1 MGLLTHS
8 KMAAVVALALLAISL
23 GACGY
28 MPPELV
34 GPRVQLTERE
44 CMARVMYFE
53 SNRSS
58 DDGMLAVG
66 TVVMNRLQSPK
77 YPRSVCGVIGQPNQF
92 ADGAL
97 TNPVNQ
103 RSQSWTKALRMADT
117 VLSGERHAGVGRAEF
132 FHTAGYTF
140 PYRNMH
146 YVALAGGN
154 AFYERRTP
162 GTFTPGLPLEA
173 GTMIAQGKSNGPE
186 PKSVM
191 VAGATATTKP
201 RSLVLAAASERNG
214 ARPDAAKPK
223 PAVVLVA
230 QTTAKPRPIILAM
243 LPPRHP
249 VQAPRSISDLIEMD
263 AR

>member
-1 MGLLTHS
+1 MP
-8 KMAAVVALALLAISL
+8 AAVALALLAVSL

-28 MPPELV
+28 MPAELV

-77 YPRSVCGVIGQPNQF
+77 YPKSVCGVAGQPNQF
-92 ADGAL
+92 AQGAL
-97 TNPVNQ
+97 TNAVNE
-103 RSQSWTKALRMADT
+103 RSPSWAKALRMADA
-117 VLSGERHAGVGRAEF
+117 VLSGERHAGVRRAEF
-132 FHTAGYTF
+132 FHTTGYTF

-154 AFYERRTP
+154 AFYEKLTP
-162 GTFTPGLPLEA
+162 GTFTPGMPPEP
-173 GTMIAQGKSNGPE
+173 GTMLAQATSNAAP

-191 VAGATATTKP
+191 VASATP
-201 RSLVLAAASERNG
+201 
-214 ARPDAAKPK
+214 
-223 PAVVLVA
+223 
-230 QTTAKPRPIILAM
+230 TAKPRTILLAARNATGPDGVKPKSVVATAVQTATKPKPIILAM

-249 VQAPRSISDLIEMD
+249 VQTPRSITDLIEMD
-263 AR
+263 TRKTY